1 VKKVVKIIGIVAVVV
16 LVGIIGLTIFVKSYL
31 TDARIRSLI
40 TETAE
45 SSLHRKVSL
54 GAISVSIFSGISV
67 KDFEIKEKDSSSD
80 FVKADAFVLKYQL
93 LPLLSRKLVID
104 RLGIQSPSIV
114 VRKNDDGSFN
124 FSDIM
129 RPKGGTAPEEKGAP
143 SGLPVSLS
151 VRSLRID
158 GARLEYSD
166 PSGALKKALIGLDA
180 DMSVEGRSRDVVA
193 STGRAKV
200 EILQLVL
207 KNRPRPVTNIP
218 VSLQYSTD
226 LNLAEKKLEIS
237 DASVKALGVPAA
249 IKGMVNYGEPLS
261 YTVEVNAP
269 AVNLADVQKAAAG
282 FLPSGI
288 LINGVMSVKV
298 AAEQKAVKDTKA
310 VYSGEIKLD
319 NVAVQVKD
327 MKPVFSG
334 TVTLTPE
341 QIGFRELKL
350 VAGGSSADISGRI
363 ANYATNPDIRIDVTS
378 AMLNLD
384 SIMPPVGKGG
394 AGAAATQAPEGRK
407 KEEKEFEPLKTKITA
422 GGNVAISKML
432 FKGVTVRQLKARYT
446 FRNNIFTLA
455 SLTGDTLSGSF
466 RAQSTVDFSKMGMAY
481 TLNAGTDGVK
491 LEDITAAFAPKAKG
505 MLSGSLSARA
515 EISGAGSVSET
526 IKRNLK
532 GKGTFSVKNG
542 EIKNAPVSDSLLALL
557 GLQNLKEIP
566 MDKAEGSFT
575 ISGGVINLK
584 SVIVSKDL
592 AMDETGTVGMD
603 QKLNMGILVKVS
615 DKLSPNL
622 LGQSGIS
629 QYLSEEKGWTAI
641 PLKLSGTIARPSY
654 GVDTQAIGKRALQ
667 TIRKKAGEEIFKAL
681 SGGKKEQQPSGTPKS
696 SSPEDLLKG
705 FFK

>member
-1 VKKVVKIIGIVAVVV
+1 MKKALKIIGIIAVVV
-16 LVGIIGLTIFVKSYL
+16 LVAIVGLTIFVKSYL

-54 GAISVSIFSGISV
+54 GTISVSIFSGISV
-67 KDFEIKEKDSSSD
+67 KDFEIKEKDSTSD
-80 FVKADAFVLKYQL
+80 FVKADAFILKYQL

-104 RLGIQSPSIV
+104 RLGIESPRIV

-124 FSDIM
+124 FSDIV
-129 RPKGGTAPEEKGAP
+129 RPKGGAAPEEKGAP
-143 SGLPVSLS
+143 SSLPVSLS

-180 DMSVEGRSRDVVA
+180 DMSIEGRSRDVIA
-193 STGRAKV
+193 SSGQVKV
-200 EILQLVL
+200 EILQVVL
-207 KNRPRPVTNIP
+207 KDRPNPVTNIP

-226 LNLAEKKLEIS
+226 VNLAEKKMEIS
-237 DASVKALGVPAA
+237 DASVKALGVSAT
-249 IKGMVNYGEPLS
+249 IRGTVNYGEPLF
-261 YTVEVNAP
+261 YAIEVNAP
-269 AVNLADVQKAAAG
+269 SVNLADVQKAAAG

-288 LINGVMSVKV
+288 AINGVLSMKV
-298 AAEQKAVKDTKA
+298 AAEQKAVRDAKP

-319 NVAVQVKD
+319 NVTVQVKD

-334 TVTLTPE
+334 TVILTPE
-341 QIGFRELKL
+341 EIGFKALKL
-350 VAGGSSADISGRI
+350 VAGGSSADIRGRI

-378 AMLNLD
+378 AMLNID
-384 SIMPPVGKGG
+384 SIMPPPGKGE
-394 AGAAATQAPEGRK
+394 AGAPPAGGK
-407 KEEKEFEPLKTKITA
+407 NEEKEFEPLKTKITA
-422 GGNVAISKML
+422 EGSVAISKML
-432 FKGVTVRQLKARYT
+432 FKGVTVRQLKAHYT

-466 RAQSTVDFSKMGMAY
+466 RAQSTVDFSKRGTAY
-481 TLNAGTDGVK
+481 NLNAGTDGVK
-491 LEDITAAFAPKAKG
+491 LEEVTAAFAPKAKG
-505 MLSGSLSARA
+505 MLFGSLSARA
-515 EISGAGSVSET
+515 QISGAGSVSET

-542 EIKNAPVSDSLLALL
+542 EIRNAPVSDGLLALL
-557 GLQNLKEIP
+557 GLQNLKKIP
-566 MDKAEGSFT
+566 MDKAEGSFA

-584 SVIVSKDL
+584 SVIASKDL

-629 QYLSEEKGWTAI
+629 QFLSEEKGWTTI
-641 PLKLSGTIARPSY
+641 PLKLGGTIGRPSY
-654 GVDTQAIGKRALQ
+654 GVDTQAIGKRAVQ
-667 TIRKKAGEEIFKAL
+667 TIRKKAESEIFKAL
-681 SGGKKEQQPSGTPKS
+681 SGDKKKEQQPSATPKKS
-696 SSPEDLLKG
+696 GSPEDLLKG